1 MQINRTLNGIVRN
14 MNTKYLA
21 TVAALAV
28 ILIAATALATTDSA
42 FAGKKHYSKS
52 QATAQTNDCGN
63 GELPENVFC
72 QNLAS
77 QIQGD
82 GNAAI
87 ITGTQP

>member
-1 MQINRTLNGIVRN
+1 MQINKSVVGFSRN

-21 TVAALAV
+21 IVAALAV
-28 ILIAATALATTDSA
+28 MLVAATALATTDFA
-42 FAGKKHYSKS
+42 FAGKKHYTKS

-72 QNLAS
+72 QNLVS
-77 QIQGD
+77 QLQGD

-87 ITGTQP
+87 ITGTQR